1 MFLKR
6 LSRGS
11 RANSYADEPDLDR
24 PRSQGKYNASASAN
38 PHAVATLDQSN
49 LQQHNNFGPASPTKE
64 NIKDMYPRPHGPQD
78 VYSHQRNG
86 LGSRQNSG
94 AFDAMGSGPLKME
107 SAPDPLTRA
116 FNEALRPYTDKIEQ
130 LEMQLGEL
138 QTFVDQLERQ
148 RSEMH
153 SWIDK
158 RGLRP
163 GTLGVTVTHLVRSI
177 PN

>member
-11 RANSYADEPDLDR
+11 RANSYADDPDQDR
-24 PRSQGKYNASASAN
+24 PRSQGKYNSAGQHAT
-38 PHAVATLDQSN
+38 AVAVAAPDPSL

-64 NIKDMYPRPHGPQD
+64 NVKDMYPRPHGPQD

-94 AFDAMGSGPLKME
+94 GFDAMGSGTLKLE
-107 SAPDPLTRA
+107 ATPDPLTRA

-163 GTLGVTVTHLVRSI
+163 GTFDVAA
-177 PN
+177 PNITY